1 MAIAI
6 NVHGKHL
13 LTKFVND
20 IGYVMMSFLAQ
31 LLSLFHGGVGSGW
44 YRLKEGGMIGSYI
57 LVTFMTKV
65 MFRCLVH
72 LLLSQIVATTHPS
85 HLLAI

>member
-1 MAIAI
+1 ME
-6 NVHGKHL
+6 VLGQD
-13 LTKFVND
+13 D
-20 IGYVMMSFLAQ
+20 IVWKK
-31 LLSLFHGGVGSGW
+31 VEW
-44 YRLKEGGMIGSYI
+44 PVVI